1 MKFSFRNLSL
11 LAQIS
16 LINKSLLEAQQI
28 LKCGHV
34 SGLTNL
40 TIEYDVSVVQSV
52 EFSLGPLLIEI
63 ERPMNEK
70 LGIILS
76 NYSNLQASTM
86 DTKNDI
92 CPSGI
97 FIANILPAS
106 IADRCVDLNFDFIP
120 HRIDTIQ
127 IKNKILNLA
136 FFHRCGALSLGDQ
149 ILSIDDTVIENSSY
163 SPDDVMS
170 FLNGPSDRGFTQIQ
184 ILPVHA
190 INRKGLCECAIL
202 SIS

>member
-1 MKFSFRNLSL
+1 M
-11 LAQIS
+11 
-16 LINKSLLEAQQI
+16 
-28 LKCGHV
+28 
-34 SGLTNL
+34 

-97 FIANILPAS
+97 FIANIMPAS
-106 IADRCVDLNFDFIP
+106 IADR
-120 HRIDTIQ
+120 
-127 IKNKILNLA
+127 
-136 FFHRCGALSLGDQ
+136 
-149 ILSIDDTVIENSSY
+149 
-163 SPDDVMS
+163 
-170 FLNGPSDRGFTQIQ
+170 
-184 ILPVHA
+184 
-190 INRKGLCECAIL
+190 
-202 SIS
+202 

>member
-1 MKFSFRNLSL
+1 M
-11 LAQIS
+11 
-16 LINKSLLEAQQI
+16 
-28 LKCGHV
+28 
-34 SGLTNL
+34 

-97 FIANILPAS
+97 FIANIMPAS
-106 IADRCVDLNFDFIP
+106 IADRWVKTLAAVKKRWFELIE
-120 HRIDTIQ
+120 
-127 IKNKILNLA
+127 KYWIL
-136 FFHRCGALSLGDQ
+136 F
-149 ILSIDDTVIENSSY
+149 E
-163 SPDDVMS
+163 
-170 FLNGPSDRGFTQIQ
+170 
-184 ILPVHA
+184 
-190 INRKGLCECAIL
+190 
-202 SIS
+202 